1 MNKFLF
7 FVIIFIL
14 FGLIIALNMIDKLFK
29 NKPNYIIIQIF
40 TLGLFINIGL
50 YFFIYFYY
58 SHSNLVEGPPG
69 PKGQPGIK
77 GPKGEPDSCV
87 QCEPVKQNLGER
99 KLELDRK
106 TKLIVE
112 IPKIPANLPGRP
124 A

>member
-50 YFFIYFYY
+50 YF
-58 SHSNLVEGPPG
+58 
-69 PKGQPGIK
+69 
-77 GPKGEPDSCV
+77 
-87 QCEPVKQNLGER
+87 
-99 KLELDRK
+99 
-106 TKLIVE
+106 
-112 IPKIPANLPGRP
+112 
-124 A
+124 